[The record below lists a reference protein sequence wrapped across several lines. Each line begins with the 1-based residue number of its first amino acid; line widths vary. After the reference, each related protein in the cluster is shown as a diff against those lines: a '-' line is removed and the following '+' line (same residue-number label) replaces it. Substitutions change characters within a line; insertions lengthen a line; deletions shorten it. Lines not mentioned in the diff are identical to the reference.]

1 MKLYKD
7 EWRGRQGT
15 AEKGLAEAEC
25 ACARWLT
32 IEKMRTHAARGLS
45 PTTPS
50 EPLHPLD
57 CRREALGII
66 SLPSLRLGEEK
77 SGSKIMCYL
86 GETIMIGTH
95 CNELVRTS
103 HD

>member
-57 CRREALGII
+57 CRREVTWSGIPI
-66 SLPSLRLGEEK
+66 SLKILHSLL
-77 SGSKIMCYL
+77 
-86 GETIMIGTH
+86 
-95 CNELVRTS
+95 
-103 HD
+103 

>member
-7 EWRGRQGT
+7 EWGGHRGT

-25 ACARWLT
+25 ACTHCLT
-32 IEKMRTHAARGLS
+32 IEKMRTHAARGLRVPRPPQS
-45 PTTPS
+45 HSILLTAGGR
-50 EPLHPLD
+50 HQV
-57 CRREALGII
+57 

-77 SGSKIMCYL
+77 SGSEIMCYL
-86 GETIMIGTH
+86 VETIMIGSH